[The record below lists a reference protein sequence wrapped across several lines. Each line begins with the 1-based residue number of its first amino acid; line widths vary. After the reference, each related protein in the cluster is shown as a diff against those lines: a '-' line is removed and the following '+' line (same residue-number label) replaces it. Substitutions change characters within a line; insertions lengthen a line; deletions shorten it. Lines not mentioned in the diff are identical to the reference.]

1 MNSRTQRNLGW
12 LIAMIGVIALIT
24 PMLLSQ
30 SGGSTPATDHFQRS
44 FASSQGGTL
53 HVDNY
58 KGTIHVTGSDGDQVV
73 VDVTKRFEGGNDS
86 DRKWWMENTEV
97 NFHND
102 SGRVSVEVK
111 YPQWTCGFCWQGHDF
126 SAEVDLEIR
135 VPRQINV
142 QLESYKPEIRVAAL
156 QGDIQIKSYKSP
168 ITIDSTT
175 GSIRVDTYKDMIT
188 VKNVTL
194 RGPLEIKSY
203 KADSEISAKAL
214 GDSVTIENSKGSTVL
229 RVPQNAGLDVD
240 YEGGRRA
247 SFRSDFP
254 VSSTAGNFQSSFHGS
269 VNGGGTRLHLRTEK
283 GSVSLEKLTAQL

>member
-1 MNSRTQRNLGW
+1 MKPSLRFSVP
-12 LIAMIGVIALIT
+12 LIALLSAFALAQSSIDQPQPEHFMRSFTIT
-24 PMLLSQ
+24 P
-30 SGGSTPATDHFQRS
+30 
-44 FASSQGGTL
+44 GGTL
-53 HVDNY
+53 RVENY
-58 KGTIHVTGSDGDQVV
+58 KGAIHVTGGNGNEIAVT
-73 VDVTKRFEGGNDS
+73 VDKKFAGSDS

-97 NFHND
+97 DFHND

-111 YPQWTCGFCWQGHDF
+111 YPQWSCGFCWQGHDF
-126 SAEVDLEIR
+126 SAQVELEIR

-142 QLESYKPEIRVAAL
+142 NLESYKPDIKVAAV
-156 QGDIQIKSYKSP
+156 QGDIRIKSYKSP

-175 GSIRVDTYKDMIT
+175 GSIRIDTYKDM
-188 VKNVTL
+188 VKLQNVTL

-203 KADSEISAKAL
+203 KADAEVSAKAL
-214 GDSVTIENSKGSTVL
+214 GDSVTIEDSKGSTLL

-254 VSSTAGNFQSSFHGS
+254 ISSAAGSFDRSFHGS

-283 GSVSLEKLTAQL
+283 GSVSLEKLSGQL